1 MADSY
6 AENMSRHESE
16 TQRHVYGRLNDQF
29 DIVTENIGYLLHPSV
44 VTTLPA
50 NPCIA
55 DIATGTG
62 RFLFR
67 ARELYPNATLEGF
80 DISPALFP
88 LKNELPPNLA
98 LAVLNIKQPAPEEL
112 HGKFDVVHVRMLV
125 AGMSQNDWAPA
136 VENITRMLKPG
147 GFLQWEECDFI
158 GLKHLRGG
166 VDSQVETLR
175 FMGRAFVNALRHSF
189 SYGWNTLPGHM
200 QAAGLSPVIKDI
212 ISSDRVSETRTKS
225 TINGMQAPFKWA
237 RLMTKRGAPSAMTFQ
252 EIDLLEKKAL
262 DEVMSGSYIRYD
274 IYVICGRKPL

>member
-6 AENMSRHESE
+6 AEITSRHESE
-16 TQRHVYGRLNDQF
+16 TQRFNDQF

-44 VTTLPA
+44 VAALPE

-67 ARELYPNATLEGF
+67 VRELYPNATLKGL

-88 LKNELPPNLA
+88 PKNELLPNLA
-98 LAVLNIKQPAPEEL
+98 LTVLDIKQPVPEEL
-112 HGKFDVVHVRMLV
+112 HGKFDVVHVRMLI
-125 AGMSQNDWAPA
+125 AGMLQNGWAPA
-136 VENITRMLKPG
+136 VKNLTRMLKPG

-166 VDSQVETLR
+166 VDFQVKTLPFIR
-175 FMGRAFVNALRHSF
+175 RVFFNALRDSF
-189 SYGWNTLPGHM
+189 SYGWIELVGHM
-200 QAAGLSPVIKDI
+200 QAAGLNPVIKDI
-212 ISSDRVSETRTKS
+212 ASSDRVPETREKS
-225 TINGMQAPFKWA
+225 TLNGMQAPFKWA
-237 RLMTKRGAPSAMTFQ
+237 RLMTERGAPNAMTSQ
-252 EIDLLEKKAL
+252 EIDLLEKEAL
-262 DEVMSGSYIRYD
+262 EEVFSDTYIIYD